1 MSSEARSAW
10 LDDMTRREALRRA
23 IAGGAALSAS
33 GLLAAC
39 GGSDSSGGGGG
50 AGTGRPPRRRTQKLR
65 TGGVL
70 RIGAT
75 GGGAKDTIDAHLPT
89 TDPDIMRQWN
99 LYESLAVRTPDFG
112 ELADARRRVDRARR
126 QQARRLDGPPQGRR
140 RVPQRQDGRPPTT

>member
-1 MSSEARSAW
+1 MSSEPRSGW
-10 LDDMTRREALRRA
+10 LEDMTRRDALRKA
-23 IAGGAALSAS
+23 AAGGAALSAS

-39 GGSDSSGGGGG
+39 GSSDSSGGG
-50 AGTGRPPRRRTQKLR
+50 ATSTGTPAPAQQKLR

-99 LYESLAVRTPDFG
+99 MYESLAVRTPDFSRAPDAASPSRSSPPAASPTPG
-112 ELADARRRVDRARR
+112 PSASRTASSSTTARRSA
-126 QQARRLDGPPQGRR
+126 
-140 RVPQRQDGRPPTT
+140 PTT